1 MAAGRSGGLVDPQQ
15 PADAAL
21 GAGPQGQQ
29 GGDGAGPDEQG
40 AGPDEQGAGPDEQGA
55 GHVGGVVG
63 SDGDPTQRDQPG
75 GAGGGQA
82 QAAGQE

>member
-29 GGDGAGPDEQG
+29 GGDG